1 VVYLRPAAM
10 VKSAAQPPLA
20 DRLALQ
26 SASNEAGRLLFALA
40 SAAAGYQVDQLVQ
53 VSAAGADYAHLRFM
67 FRIHTS

>member
-1 VVYLRPAAM
+1 VRQVVYLRPAAM

-53 VSAAGADYAHLRFM
+53 VCAACADYIL
-67 FRIHTS
+67 